1 MGEIRYGC
9 LSFVELE
16 SGNFECCRI
25 VKLIVDP
32 NRRKFL
38 ASMLQPGSKG
48 RREKDG
54 LWAVL
59 AWLSILAHVNKDQ
72 NRNVFEKVAKAA
84 PGGRPPPLC
93 TSRTP
98 LCWRRA
104 LRAGC
109 PRTDGVYDGTA
120 MLCWGRYRVDR
131 HLCCRLLIVVI
142 RHTLYECTTSHPA
155 CRGVVTPIVNIP
167 RAASADRIGS
177 SPHAGYHKR

>member
-1 MGEIRYGC
+1 MDENTIRMSV
-9 LSFVELE
+9 LSFVEPE

-32 NRRKFL
+32 DRRKFL
-38 ASMLQPGSKG
+38 ASKVHPGSNG

-72 NRNVFEKVAKAA
+72 NRNLFEKVAKAA
-84 PGGRPPPLC
+84 PGGHPPTLC

-104 LRAGC
+104 LRAGV
-109 PRTDGVYDGTA
+109 PSY
-120 MLCWGRYRVDR
+120 
-131 HLCCRLLIVVI
+131 
-142 RHTLYECTTSHPA
+142 
-155 CRGVVTPIVNIP
+155 
-167 RAASADRIGS
+167 
-177 SPHAGYHKR
+177 